1 MFSKKKSSFLH
12 SALERIMG
20 SLSIRYSLPIIIVTP
35 VILGVTASC
44 WFSFVAS
51 KQEIET
57 IVEQVSEKS
66 TKIIELQIHN
76 YLEKPQILMRSQ
88 LAATQSS
95 DLKIDNF
102 SYLQR
107 SFWHQ
112 LQQQSILFNIY
123 FGNESGEFLSVENRN
138 SQVILKIRDESTG
151 ANKRN
156 FYQLDS
162 QGNRAKLIK
171 SAPYDPRLRPWYQ
184 VAKKAEKVA
193 WTPIYKSA
201 DTDAIIISLA
211 LPILE
216 PKTGKFQGALSTDI
230 TLQKLSDFLRNLSI
244 SATGKAFILERS
256 GNLVATSS
264 QEQPFKTVAGKQERL
279 NVIQS
284 QEPIIQ
290 ATGQYLSDKFKSL
303 EAIESKQQF
312 SFTFR
317 GDSHFVEVT
326 PIQDPQ
332 GLNWLL
338 VVVIPKADFTKHIYA
353 YTRFTIILG
362 IVIAGGA
369 VILGLLMVRWINQP
383 IQDLYKAAKAIESE
397 KFDASSL
404 ETVASRRDE
413 FGELGKVFLAM
424 AQVIYSREHNLKKML
439 NQLQNQTTK
448 IQSYRGL
455 EISQNQVYYLE
466 ELLKEAEKI
475 RTKLENFP
483 ESPVVENQP
492 KTLEGNA
499 PGEKQKIIGKG

>member
-1 MFSKKKSSFLH
+1 
-12 SALERIMG
+12 MG

-51 KQEIET
+51 KQEVET
-57 IVEQVSEKS
+57 LVEKVSEKS
-66 TKIIELQIHN
+66 TKIIELEIRS

-88 LAATQSS
+88 LATLQSG
-95 DLKIDNF
+95 DLKLDDF
-102 SYLQR
+102 SELQR

-112 LQQQSILFNIY
+112 VQQSDILSNIY
-123 FGNESGEFLSVENRN
+123 FANKSGDFLSVGNN
-138 SQVILKIRDESTG
+138 NQQVILKIRDESTG
-151 ANKRN
+151 AQRN
-156 FYQLDS
+156 IYQLDS
-162 QGNRAKLIK
+162 QGNRTKFLQ

-184 VAKKAEKVA
+184 VAKTAEKLA
-193 WTPIYKSA
+193 WSPIYQ
-201 DTDAIIISLA
+201 DASNKALIISLVM
-211 LPILE
+211 PILE
-216 PKTGKFQGALSTDI
+216 PKTGKFQGALVTDV
-230 TLQKLSDFLRNLSI
+230 TLRELSDFLRNLSI
-244 SATGKAFILERS
+244 SASGKAFILERS

-264 QEQPFKTVAGKQERL
+264 QEEPFKTVAGKQERRS
-279 NVIQS
+279 VTQI
-284 QEPIIQ
+284 QEPVIQ

-317 GDSHFVEVT
+317 GDSNFVEVT